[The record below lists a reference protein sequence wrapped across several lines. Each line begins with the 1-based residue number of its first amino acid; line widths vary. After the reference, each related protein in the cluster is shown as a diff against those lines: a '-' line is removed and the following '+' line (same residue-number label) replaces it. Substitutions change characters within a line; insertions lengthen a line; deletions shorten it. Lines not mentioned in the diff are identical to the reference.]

1 MFSAK
6 TKESFKEI
14 NKSVMDIYNSKESIQ
29 GWLKWQLNFRN
40 YSPLNRL
47 YLHNQNPEAT
57 YVASYNWWKESGF
70 PVVQSGCL
78 YVMSPMMVKG
88 FYDAQNKWKP
98 LKEATD
104 QEKQLLDTGALK
116 IKNIVR
122 DYKRLP
128 VFDISKTNATEE
140 DLVAKITEKK
150 NKGKILGKY
159 NLDEVYENLSEY
171 LEDSSKN
178 ASVEAKIY
186 EVVSN
191 YVDDVLSKDSNDF
204 DTASDTLEGD
214 DLRNM
219 AKEAITFVVLDRF
232 QVDNTLFKYNAL
244 TKVHWDEDH
253 IKDLMHINKYIC
265 NKSEEVVDI
274 LTDALM

>member
-1 MFSAK
+1 
-6 TKESFKEI
+6 
-14 NKSVMDIYNSKESIQ
+14 
-29 GWLKWQLNFRN
+29 
-40 YSPLNRL
+40 
-47 YLHNQNPEAT
+47 
-57 YVASYNWWKESGF
+57 
-70 PVVQSGCL
+70 
-78 YVMSPMMVKG
+78 MSPIMVKG
-88 FYDAQNKWKP
+88 FYDAQSKWKP

-104 QEKQLLDTGALK
+104 QEKTLIDSGVLK
-116 IKNIVR
+116 TKNIIR

-140 DLVAKITEKK
+140 DLVAKFTEKK

-253 IKDLMHINKYIC
+253 INDLMRINKYIC
-265 NKSEEVVDI
+265 NKSEEVVDT